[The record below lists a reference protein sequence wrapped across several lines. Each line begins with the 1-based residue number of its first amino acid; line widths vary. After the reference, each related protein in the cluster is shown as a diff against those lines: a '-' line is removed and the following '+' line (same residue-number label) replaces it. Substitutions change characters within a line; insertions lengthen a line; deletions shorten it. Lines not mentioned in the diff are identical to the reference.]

1 MNTFVLEIPDS
12 IGKIDDE
19 KYLDLCKKNPES
31 RIERSSK
38 GEIIIMAPTGGETG
52 RRNFELG
59 IRFGEWNRKK
69 KLGKFFDSS
78 TAFKLPKGGIR
89 SPDVG
94 FVSNAKWNSI
104 SLEDKKK
111 FPPLCPEFVLEL
123 LSDSDSIETSQKK
136 MEEWMDNGCLLSWLI
151 DLDEK
156 KIYIYRKNKPVE
168 TLLGLDHI
176 LSGEDVLPE
185 FTLDLKE
192 IE

>member
-1 MNTFVLEIPDS
+1 MIALVLDIPDS
-12 IGKIDDE
+12 IGKIDDQ
-19 KYLDLCKKNPES
+19 KFLDLCQNNPDS

-59 IRFGEWNRKK
+59 LLFGKWNKRK

-78 TAFKLPKGGIR
+78 TAFRLPKGGIR

-94 FVSNAKWNSI
+94 FVSNAKWDALST
-104 SLEDKKK
+104 EDKKK
-111 FPPLCPEFVLEL
+111 FPPVCPEFVVEL
-123 LSDSDSIETSQKK
+123 LSDSDSLETSQKK
-136 MEEWMDNGCLLSWLI
+136 MDEWLHNGCQLAWLI
-151 DLDEK
+151 DIDENK
-156 KIYIYRKNKPVE
+156 VYIYRQNKEVE
-168 TLLGLDHI
+168 ILEDLNRI
-176 LSGEDVLPE
+176 LSGEEILPE